1 MKDLLEISKD
11 LDPIKKAL
19 GQDSKLYLVGG
30 CVRDYFLNKETLY
43 FIFRNISE
51 KFQCIINL

>member
-1 MKDLLEISKD
+1 MNI
-11 LDPIKKAL
+11 IF
-19 GQDSKLYLVGG
+19 YHLVFY
-30 CVRDYFLNKETLY
+30 DYFLNKETLY